1 MGNLKQS
8 PVLEVDEDTQV
19 TCIDLPGAPIH
30 CVRTK
35 PKLRVVL
42 RKHRDV
48 VFDIKLGGGGTYT
61 VESDKSDFYSERDG
75 ALVRPAKPVHF
86 QDGERMHLWVSRTF
100 AGKLLL
106 KKNGK
111 LIAAYEPNK
120 IDPFTCTAQNPEGKP
135 APLIV
140 SIQMPDKMSI
150 TAARGQG
157 TVSQELLDDM
167 QTMHVMEV
175 KSQGMQVPKEIL
187 DFFSSGGNETAID
200 TSGVVTRNWLLGQL
214 VGAGVYS
221 LENQKWIRELNGQ
234 KFYLKKRIRKSGEAV
249 YDVIFTGNHKIRELL
264 KGTRYLAD
272 NPVVLTITNGA
283 GTANGIRHAA
293 WNATKSTFTKLG
305 AVGIVFSI
313 FTDVAEWLGDYDQID
328 PATEKPKSSVLDLMS
343 KVGVNLAKVG
353 ITAALSSVVMA
364 GISFLLAT
372 AFTAALPIYFV
383 VAGTI
388 GVALSL
394 SYGLEVLDKKLEVSN
409 LVRNSIQQQASYL
422 HRKLP
427 KDYGGYESFVKS
439 DFGWGVAP

>member
-1 MGNLKQS
+1 MGNLKKPS
-8 PVLEVDEDTQV
+8 VLEVDKDTQV
-19 TCIDLPGAPIH
+19 TCIDLPGEPIR

-48 VFDIKLGGGGTYT
+48 VFDIKLGSGASYT
-61 VESDKSDFYSERDG
+61 VESEKSHFYSERDG
-75 ALVRPAKPVHF
+75 HLVMPHTPIQF
-86 QDGERMHLWVSRTF
+86 QDGERLHLWVARTF

-140 SIQMPDKMSI
+140 SIQMASGMN
-150 TAARGQG
+150 TATSSQRS
-157 TVSQELLDDM
+157 VSQELLEDM

-175 KSQGMQVPKEIL
+175 KNQGMQTPKEIL
-187 DFFSSGGNETAID
+187 DFFASGGEETAID
-200 TSGVVTRNWLLGQL
+200 TNSVVTRNWLLGQL
-214 VGAGVYS
+214 VGAGVYG

-234 KFYLKKRIRKSGEAV
+234 RFYLKKRIRKSGEAV

-293 WNATKSTFTKLG
+293 WNATKSTFKKLG

-313 FTDVAEWLGDYDQID
+313 FTDVAEWIGDYDQID
-328 PATEKPKSSVLDLMS
+328 PATGKPKSSVLDLMS
-343 KVGVNLAKVG
+343 RVGVNLVKVG
-353 ITAALSSVVMA
+353 IVAALTAVAMAGFTLVFGLVATAAIPISV
-364 GISFLLAT
+364 I
-372 AFTAALPIYFV
+372 V
-383 VAGTI
+383 VGTI
-388 GVALSL
+388 IITAMVT
-394 SYGLEVLDKKLEVSN
+394 YGIDWLDKELESSSAIKSAISN
-409 LVRNSIQQQASYL
+409 AATYL
-422 HRKLP
+422 TKKHP
-427 KDYGGYESFVKS
+427 SDYDGYSALTQS

>member
-1 MGNLKQS
+1 MGNLKKPS
-8 PVLEVDEDTQV
+8 VLEVDKDTQV
-19 TCIDLPGAPIH
+19 TCIDLPGEPIR

-48 VFDIKLGGGGTYT
+48 VFDIKLGSGASYT
-61 VESDKSDFYSERDG
+61 VESEKSHFYSERDG
-75 ALVRPAKPVHF
+75 HLVMPHTPIQF
-86 QDGERMHLWVSRTF
+86 QDGERLHLWVARTF

-140 SIQMPDKMSI
+140 SIQMASGMN
-150 TAARGQG
+150 TATSSQRS
-157 TVSQELLDDM
+157 VSQELLEDM

-175 KSQGMQVPKEIL
+175 KNQGMQTPKEIL
-187 DFFSSGGNETAID
+187 DFFASGGEETAID
-200 TSGVVTRNWLLGQL
+200 TNSVVTRNWLLGQL
-214 VGAGVYS
+214 VGAGVYG

-234 KFYLKKRIRKSGEAV
+234 RFYLKKRIRKSGEAV

-293 WNATKSTFTKLG
+293 WNATKSTFKKLG

-313 FTDVAEWLGDYDQID
+313 FTDVAEWIGDYDQID
-328 PATEKPKSSVLDLMS
+328 PATGKPKSSVLDLMS
-343 KVGVNLAKVG
+343 RVGVNLVKVG
-353 ITAALSSVVMA
+353 IVAALTTVAMA
-364 GISFLLAT
+364 GLAFLFT
-372 AFTAALPIYFV
+372 ALFAAALPVTAV

-388 GVALSL
+388 VVTILV
-394 SYGLEVLDKKLEVSN
+394 SYGMDFADKNWGVSESIKK
-409 LVRNSIQQQASYL
+409 SIQKQAAYL
-422 HRKLP
+422 REKYP
-427 KDYGGYESFVKS
+427 KDYYSYDAFIQS

>member
-1 MGNLKQS
+1 MGNLKKPS
-8 PVLEVDEDTQV
+8 VLEVDKDTQV
-19 TCIDLPGAPIH
+19 TCIDLPGEPIR

-48 VFDIKLGGGGTYT
+48 VFDIKLGSGGSYT
-61 VESDKSDFYSERDG
+61 VESEKSHFYSERDG
-75 ALVRPAKPVHF
+75 HLVMPHTPIQF
-86 QDGERMHLWVSRTF
+86 QDGERLHLWVARTF

-140 SIQMPDKMSI
+140 SIQMASGMN
-150 TAARGQG
+150 TATSSQRS
-157 TVSQELLDDM
+157 VSQELLEDM

-175 KSQGMQVPKEIL
+175 KNQGMQTPKEIL
-187 DFFSSGGNETAID
+187 DFFASGGEETAID
-200 TSGVVTRNWLLGQL
+200 TNSVVTRNWLLGQL
-214 VGAGVYS
+214 VGAGVYG

-234 KFYLKKRIRKSGEAV
+234 RFYLKKRIRKSGEAV

-293 WNATKSTFTKLG
+293 WNATKSTFKKLG

-313 FTDVAEWLGDYDQID
+313 FTDVAEWIGDYDQID
-328 PATEKPKSSVLDLMS
+328 PATGKPKSSVLDLMS
-343 KVGVNLAKVG
+343 RVGVNLVKVG
-353 ITAALSSVVMA
+353 IVAALTTVAMA
-364 GISFLLAT
+364 GLAFLFT
-372 AFTAALPIYFV
+372 ALFAAALPVTAV

-388 GVALSL
+388 VVTILV
-394 SYGLEVLDKKLEVSN
+394 SYGMDFADKNWGVSESIKK
-409 LVRNSIQQQASYL
+409 SIQKQAAYL
-422 HRKLP
+422 REKYP
-427 KDYGGYESFVKS
+427 KDYYSYDAFIQS

>member
-1 MGNLKQS
+1 MGNLKKPS
-8 PVLEVDEDTQV
+8 VLEVDKDTQV
-19 TCIDLPGAPIH
+19 TCIDLPGEPIR

-48 VFDIKLGGGGTYT
+48 VFDIKLGSGASYT
-61 VESDKSDFYSERDG
+61 VESEKSHFYSERDG
-75 ALVRPAKPVHF
+75 HLVMPHTPVQF
-86 QDGERMHLWVSRTF
+86 QDGERLHLWVSRTF

-120 IDPFTCTAQNPEGKP
+120 IDPFTCTAENPEGKP

-140 SIQMPDKMSI
+140 SIQMAGGMN
-150 TAARGQG
+150 TATSSPRS
-157 TVSQELLDDM
+157 VSQELLEDM

-175 KSQGMQVPKEIL
+175 KNQGMQTPKEIL
-187 DFFSSGGNETAID
+187 DFFASGGNETAID
-200 TSGVVTRNWLLGQL
+200 TNGVVTRNWLLGQL
-214 VGAGVYS
+214 VGAGVYG

-234 KFYLKKRIRKSGEAV
+234 RFYLKKRIRKSGEAV

-293 WNATKSTFTKLG
+293 WNATKSTFKKLG

-313 FTDVAEWLGDYDQID
+313 FTDVAEWIGDYDQID
-328 PATEKPKSSVLDLMS
+328 PATGKPKSSVLDLMS
-343 KVGVNLAKVG
+343 RVGVNLVKVG
-353 ITAALSSVVMA
+353 IVAALTTVAMA
-364 GISFLLAT
+364 GLAFLFT
-372 AFTAALPIYFV
+372 ALFAAALPVTAV

-388 GVALSL
+388 VVTILV
-394 SYGLEVLDKKLEVSN
+394 SYGMDFADKNWGVSESIKK
-409 LVRNSIQQQASYL
+409 SIQKQAAYL
-422 HRKLP
+422 REKYP
-427 KDYGGYESFVKS
+427 KDYYSYDAFIQS

>member
-1 MGNLKQS
+1 MGNLKKPS
-8 PVLEVDEDTQV
+8 VLEVDKDTQV
-19 TCIDLPGAPIH
+19 TCIDLPGEPIR

-48 VFDIKLGGGGTYT
+48 VFDIKLGSGGSYT
-61 VESDKSDFYSERDG
+61 VESEKSHFYSERDG
-75 ALVRPAKPVHF
+75 HLVMPHTPIQF
-86 QDGERMHLWVSRTF
+86 QDGERLHLWVARTF

-106 KKNGK
+106 KKGGQ
-111 LIAAYEPNK
+111 LIAQYEPNK

-140 SIQMPDKMSI
+140 SIQMAGGMN
-150 TAARGQG
+150 TATSSPRS
-157 TVSQELLDDM
+157 VSQELLEDM

-175 KSQGMQVPKEIL
+175 KNQGTEIPKQVL
-187 DFFSSGGNETAID
+187 DFFASGGEETAID
-200 TSGVVTRNWLLGQL
+200 TNSVVTRNWLLGQL
-214 VGAGVYS
+214 VGAGVYG

-234 KFYLKKRIRKSGEAV
+234 RFYLKKRIRKNGQAV

-313 FTDVAEWLGDYDQID
+313 FTDVAEWIGDYDQID
-328 PATEKPKSSVLDLMS
+328 PATGKPKSSVLDLMS
-343 KVGVNLAKVG
+343 RVGVNLVKAG
-353 ITAALSSVVMA
+353 IVAALTAVAMA
-364 GISFLLAT
+364 GGILIFAAIATTATPISL
-372 AFTAALPIYFV
+372 IV
-383 VAGTI
+383 IGTI
-388 GVALSL
+388 VIGIGL
-394 SYGLEVLDKKLEVSN
+394 SYGMELLDRRLNISSS
-409 LVRNSIQQQASYL
+409 LSSIIKAQINHL
-422 HRKLP
+422 NEKFP
-427 KDYGGYESFVKS
+427 NDYQGYGEFIQS